1 MADNTRAECKALGIL
16 IVSGEYNLLET
27 FWITIWQLQPKF
39 KMFLPIDT
47 SHLYRC
53 IPTSMQR
60 HT

>member
-47 SHLYRC
+47 SSNC
-53 IPTSMQR
+53 C
-60 HT
+60 